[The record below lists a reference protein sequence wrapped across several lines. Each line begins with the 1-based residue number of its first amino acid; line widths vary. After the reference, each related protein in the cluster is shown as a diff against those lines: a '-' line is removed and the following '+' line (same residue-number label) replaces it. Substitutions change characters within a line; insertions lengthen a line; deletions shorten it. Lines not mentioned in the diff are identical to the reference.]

1 MYGIVALPLNT
12 VLTVAVDDTTAEP
25 QVKAETEAVV
35 VAVVVVVVVVVSLL
49 FLQATRMQTV
59 ISKPALDKSINF
71 FMI

>member
-1 MYGIVALPLNT
+1 LPPVYGIVALPLNA

-25 QVKAETEAVV
+25 QVRAETEAVM
-35 VAVVVVVVVVVSLL
+35 VVVVSLF

-59 ISKPALDKSINF
+59 MSKPTLDKSINF

>member
-1 MYGIVALPLNT
+1 MVALPLNT

-35 VAVVVVVVVVVSLL
+35 VVVVVVVVVPSVELL

-59 ISKPALDKSINF
+59 SSKPDPAKSINF

>member
-1 MYGIVALPLNT
+1 VALPLNT

-35 VAVVVVVVVVVSLL
+35 VVVVVVVVPSVELL

-59 ISKPALDKSINF
+59 SSKPDPTESINF

>member
-1 MYGIVALPLNT
+1 MALPLNT

-35 VAVVVVVVVVVSLL
+35 VVVVVPSVLLL

-59 ISKPALDKSINF
+59 ISKPTLDKSINF